1 MSKRHPKARR
11 SSQGSHDADDTF
23 VVGVLEASN
32 WAKANQQLMTVG
44 GVLLVLMI
52 AGGFY
57 YVNYQSEMNVRAA
70 ESLETIYQSI
80 SISDT
85 EGAKIDL
92 ATFLDRFGSTAYDG
106 EARLVLG
113 ELYLDSGD
121 PQQALAVLAPI
132 GGSPGSPIALQA
144 ARLLA
149 QAYEQEGRWQE
160 AEDTYLAIAESSEL
174 DFQVQDALVAS
185 ARIRNSQGD
194 GVGAIELYRKVL
206 EALETN
212 APERGEF
219 EMRIQE
225 IQSNSSS

>member
-11 SSQGSHDADDTF
+11 SSQGTHDADDTF

-57 YVNYQSEMNVRAA
+57 YVNYRSEMNVRAA

-80 SISDT
+80 SINDT

-113 ELYLDSGD
+113 ELYLESGD
-121 PQQALAVLAPI
+121 PQQALAVLGPI
-132 GGSPGSPIALQA
+132 GERPASPIALQA

-160 AEDTYLAIAESSEL
+160 AEGTYLAIAERSKL
-174 DFQVQDALVAS
+174 DFQVQDARVAS

-194 GVGAIELYRKVL
+194 GDGAIALYQQVL
-206 EALETN
+206 SGLDAN
-212 APERGEF
+212 SPERGEF
-219 EMRIQE
+219 EMRIEE
-225 IQSNSSS
+225 IRSASAN

>member
-11 SSQGSHDADDTF
+11 SSQGTHDADDTF

-57 YVNYQSEMNVRAA
+57 YVNYRAEMNVRAA

-80 SISDT
+80 SINDT

-121 PQQALAVLAPI
+121 PQQALAVLGPV
-132 GGSPGSPIALQA
+132 GERPGSPIALQA
-144 ARLLA
+144 ARLLG

-160 AEDTYLAIAESSEL
+160 AEDTYLSIADRSDL
-174 DFQVQDALVAS
+174 DFQVRDALVAS
-185 ARIRNSQGD
+185 ARIRSAQGD
-194 GVGAIELYRKVL
+194 EEGAIERYQQVL
-206 EALETN
+206 SDLEVN
-212 APERGEF
+212 SPERGEF
-219 EMRIQE
+219 EMRIEE
-225 IQSNSSS
+225 IRSGSSN